1 MSPDAEQPE
10 ADRPGLPHD
19 QLKRLRLAETL
30 VNVSRAV
37 AATDSLDEIL
47 ATLVALIAQET
58 DADRGT
64 LFLSDPTTGEL
75 YSRVAQGERARE
87 IRFLDDH
94 GIAGRVF
101 HSGVGVI
108 VNDAYDD
115 PTFNRAIDE
124 QTGYHTRNVA
134 CAPVRTTRGTIIGV
148 AQVLNK
154 RGGDFTDDDLGLLE
168 AMTAQA
174 TVALMNSRY
183 VETMEQRQAEER
195 EFLDLVS
202 DITSELDLGALLQ
215 RIIGEATRI
224 LHADRST
231 LFLNDD
237 RTDELFSRVA
247 EGDGVGEIRFPNN
260 VGIAGAVFTTGET
273 INIPH
278 AYADLRFNP
287 SFDRQTGY
295 FTRSILC
302 VPVVT
307 KAGDTIG
314 VTQVLNKR
322 GGPFTQDDE
331 QRLRAFTAQVSIALQ
346 NAKLFDEMQTM
357 KNYSDAMLESMSN
370 GVFTLDEAG
379 RIATCNAAGARMLGL
394 PEDDVVGHPV
404 AEMLRASG
412 SLVTDMIDRVAAG
425 GPGEIA
431 LDVDLAILSH
441 TGESAS
447 VNVTVLPLVN
457 AQQRTLGTMVVM
469 EDISGEKR
477 VRSTMARYMD
487 PVLADQLVRR
497 NEDLLGGKSIETTI
511 LFSDVRNFT
520 TVAEELGPSGTV
532 TLLNEYF
539 TLMVDCI
546 QAHGGML
553 DKFIGDAIMAAFG
566 LPVAHDDDPDRGV
579 KAAIAMIEAL
589 FEWNARRAA
598 DGRKPIDMG
607 VGINTDLVVAGN
619 IGSPKRMD
627 FTVIGD
633 GVNLASR
640 LESACKTYRARILVS
655 EHTHRRLR
663 GVYRSREIDRV
674 IVKGK
679 TEPVA
684 VFEILDYH
692 SDDSFPNVLDAI
704 HAFRDGYARYQRGEW
719 DAAIEAFSAGLRA
732 NPADG
737 VAELYVDRC
746 LQLRADPPPSWTGVW
761 SMTTK

>member
-379 RIATCNAAGARMLGL
+379 RITTCNAAGARMLGL

>member
-719 DAAIEAFSAGLRA
+719 DAAIEAFGAGLRA

>member
-1 MSPDAEQPE
+1 MSDL
-10 ADRPGLPHD
+10 D
-19 QLKRLRLAETL
+19 RLRLAETL

-37 AATDSLDEIL
+37 AEHETLDDIL
-47 ATLVALIAQET
+47 STLVALIAHET

-75 YSRVAQGERARE
+75 FSRIAQGERARE
-87 IRFLDDH
+87 IRFLDDQ
-94 GIAGRVF
+94 GIAGKVF
-101 HSGVGVI
+101 HTGVGVV
-108 VNDAYDD
+108 VNDAYAN
-115 PTFNRAIDE
+115 PSFHRAVDE
-124 QTGYHTRNVA
+124 QTGYRTRNIA
-134 CAPVRTTRGTIIGV
+134 CAPVRTNRGTIIGV

-154 RGGDFTDDDLGLLE
+154 HHGDFTEEDLALLE
-168 AMTAQA
+168 AMTAQSA
-174 TVALMNSRY
+174 VALMNSRY
-183 VETMEQRQAEER
+183 VEDMEQRRVEER

-202 DITSELDLGALLQ
+202 DITSELDLNALLQ
-215 RIIGEATRI
+215 RIMSEATRI
-224 LHADRST
+224 LRADRST
-231 LFLNDD
+231 LFLHDE
-237 RTDELFSRVA
+237 RSRELFSRVA
-247 EGDGVGEIRFPNN
+247 EGDGIGEIRFPDD
-260 VGIAGAVFTTGET
+260 VGIAGAVFTSRET

-287 SFDRQTGY
+287 SFDRQTGF

-307 KAGDTIG
+307 KAGDVIG

-322 GGPFTQDDE
+322 GGPFTDDDE
-331 QRLRAFTAQVSIALQ
+331 KRLKAFTAQVSIALQ
-346 NAKLFDEMQTM
+346 NAKLFDEVQTM
-357 KNYSDAMLESMSN
+357 KNYADAMLESMSN
-370 GVFTLDEAG
+370 GVLTLDDAG
-379 RIATCNAAGARMLGL
+379 RVATCNAAGARMLGV
-394 PEDDVVGHPV
+394 PEDGVVGRPV
-404 AEMLRASG
+404 EEVLLTSG
-412 SLVTDMIDRVAAG
+412 TLLTDLIDRVTTG
-425 GPGEIA
+425 GAGEIA
-431 LDVDLAILSH
+431 MDVDLCGDAH
-441 TGESAS
+441 GESVSA
-447 VNVTVLPLVN
+447 NVTVLPLVST
-457 AQQRTLGTMVVM
+457 QQRTLGTMVVM

-487 PVLADQLVRR
+487 PVLADQLVRS
-497 NEDLLGGKSIETTI
+497 NGDLLDGKSIDATI

-539 TLMVDCI
+539 TIMVEAI

-566 LPVAHDDDPDRGV
+566 LPVAHPDDPDRAV
-579 KAAIAMIEAL
+579 AAAIAMIRAL
-589 FEWNARRAA
+589 FDWNAQRAA
-598 DGRKPIDMG
+598 GGRARVEMG
-607 VGINTDLVVAGN
+607 IGVNTDVVVAGN

-627 FTVIGD
+627 FTVVGD

-663 GVYRSREIDRV
+663 GVYRTREIDRV

-692 SDDSFPNVLDAI
+692 TEETFPNVAEAI
-704 HAFRDGYARYQRGEW
+704 HAFRDGYDLYREGAW
-719 DAAIEAFSAGLRA
+719 DAAIEVFGRGLRA
-732 NPADG
+732 NPHDG
-737 VAELYVDRC
+737 VAQLYVDRC
-746 LQLRADPPPSWTGVW
+746 HQLQAAPPEPWTGIW

>member
-1 MSPDAEQPE
+1 
-10 ADRPGLPHD
+10 
-19 QLKRLRLAETL
+19 
-30 VNVSRAV
+30 
-37 AATDSLDEIL
+37 
-47 ATLVALIAQET
+47 
-58 DADRGT
+58 
-64 LFLSDPTTGEL
+64 
-75 YSRVAQGERARE
+75 
-87 IRFLDDH
+87 
-94 GIAGRVF
+94 
-101 HSGVGVI
+101 
-108 VNDAYDD
+108 
-115 PTFNRAIDE
+115 
-124 QTGYHTRNVA
+124 
-134 CAPVRTTRGTIIGV
+134 
-148 AQVLNK
+148 
-154 RGGDFTDDDLGLLE
+154 
-168 AMTAQA
+168 
-174 TVALMNSRY
+174 
-183 VETMEQRQAEER
+183 
-195 EFLDLVS
+195 
-202 DITSELDLGALLQ
+202 
-215 RIIGEATRI
+215 
-224 LHADRST
+224 
-231 LFLNDD
+231 
-237 RTDELFSRVA
+237 
-247 EGDGVGEIRFPNN
+247 
-260 VGIAGAVFTTGET
+260 
-273 INIPH
+273 
-278 AYADLRFNP
+278 
-287 SFDRQTGY
+287 
-295 FTRSILC
+295 
-302 VPVVT
+302 
-307 KAGDTIG
+307 
-314 VTQVLNKR
+314 
-322 GGPFTQDDE
+322 
-331 QRLRAFTAQVSIALQ
+331 
-346 NAKLFDEMQTM
+346 
-357 KNYSDAMLESMSN
+357 
-370 GVFTLDEAG
+370 
-379 RIATCNAAGARMLGL
+379 MLGL
-394 PEDDVVGHPV
+394 PEDDVAGHPV

-412 SLVTDMIDRVAAG
+412 SLVTDMIDRVADG
-425 GPGEIA
+425 GAGEIA

-457 AQQRTLGTMVVM
+457 AQHRTLGTMVVM

-497 NEDLLGGKSIETTI
+497 NEDLLGGKSIEATI

-520 TVAEELGPSGTV
+520 TVAEELGPTGTV

-546 QAHGGML
+546 QTHGGML

-640 LESACKTYRARILVS
+640 LESACKTYRTRILVS

-679 TEPVA
+679 TEPVG

-692 SDDSFPNVLDAI
+692 SDDSFPNLLDAI
-704 HAFRDGYARYQRGEW
+704 HAFRDGYVRYQRGEW
-719 DAAIEAFSAGLRA
+719 DAAIEAFGAGLRS
-732 NPADG
+732 NPGDG

-746 LQLRADPPPSWTGVW
+746 RQLRADPPVTWTGVW

>member
-1 MSPDAEQPE
+1 MTVAPERPDEPAAP
-10 ADRPGLPHD
+10 DH
-19 QLKRLRLAETL
+19 LKRLRLAETL

-37 AATDSLDEIL
+37 SEHDTLDDIL
-47 ATLVALIAQET
+47 TTLVALIAHET
-58 DADRGT
+58 GADRGT

-75 YSRVAQGERARE
+75 YSRVAQGERSRE
-87 IRFLDDH
+87 IRFLDDE
-94 GIAGRVF
+94 GIAGKVF
-101 HSGVGVI
+101 RSGAGVI
-108 VNDAYDD
+108 VNDAYAD
-115 PTFNRAIDE
+115 PAFNRTIDE
-124 QTGYHTRNVA
+124 QTGYVTRNIA
-134 CAPVRTTRGTIIGV
+134 CAPVRTARGTVIGV

-154 RGGDFTDDDLGLLE
+154 HRGDFTEEDLELLE
-168 AMTAQA
+168 AMTTQA
-174 TVALMNSRY
+174 AVALMNSRY
-183 VETMEQRQAEER
+183 VEDMERRQAEER

-202 DITSELDLGALLQ
+202 DITSELDLNALLQ
-215 RIIGEATRI
+215 RIMSEATRI
-224 LHADRST
+224 LRADRST
-231 LFLNDD
+231 LFLHDD
-237 RTDELFSRVA
+237 RTDELFSRIA
-247 EGDGVGEIRFPNN
+247 EGDGIGEIRFPDDT
-260 VGIAGAVFTTGET
+260 GIAGAVYTTGTT

-307 KAGDTIG
+307 KAGEVIG
-314 VTQVLNKR
+314 VTQALNKR
-322 GGPFTQDDE
+322 GGPFTDDDE
-331 QRLRAFTAQVSIALQ
+331 KRLKAFTAQVSIALQ
-346 NAKLFDEMQTM
+346 NAKLFDDMQTM

-370 GVFTLDEAG
+370 GVLTLDDAG
-379 RIATCNAAGARMLGL
+379 RVATCNAAGARMLGL
-394 PEDDVVGHPV
+394 PDGDVVGHPV

-412 SLVTDMIDRVAAG
+412 SLLTDMIDRVAAG
-425 GPGEIA
+425 APGEIA
-431 LDVDLAILSH
+431 MDVDLAVASH
-441 TGESAS
+441 NGESVS
-447 VNVTVLPLVN
+447 VNVTVLPVRN
-457 AQQRTLGTMVVM
+457 PQQRTLGTMVVM

-487 PVLADQLVRR
+487 PVLADQLVRS
-497 NEDLLGGKSIETTI
+497 NGDLLEGKSIEATI

-532 TLLNEYF
+532 NLLNEYF

-546 QAHGGML
+546 QTHGGML

-566 LPVAHDDDPDRGV
+566 LPVAHDDDPDRAV
-579 KAAIAMIEAL
+579 SAAIAMIRAL
-589 FEWNARRAA
+589 FEWNDRRVD
-598 DGRKPIDMG
+598 DGRPPIDMG
-607 VGINTDLVVAGN
+607 VGLNTDLVVAGN

-692 SDDSFPNVLDAI
+692 TDTSFPNVVDAI
-704 HAFRDGYARYQRGEW
+704 HAFRDGYAKYQRGEW
-719 DAAIEAFSAGLRA
+719 DAAIGAFAGALRA
-732 NPADG
+732 NPGDG

-746 LQLRADPPPSWTGVW
+746 QRLRAEPPAEWTGIW
-761 SMTTK
+761 AMTTK

>member
-1 MSPDAEQPE
+1 
-10 ADRPGLPHD
+10 
-19 QLKRLRLAETL
+19 
-30 VNVSRAV
+30 
-37 AATDSLDEIL
+37 
-47 ATLVALIAQET
+47 
-58 DADRGT
+58 
-64 LFLSDPTTGEL
+64 
-75 YSRVAQGERARE
+75 
-87 IRFLDDH
+87 
-94 GIAGRVF
+94 
-101 HSGVGVI
+101 
-108 VNDAYDD
+108 
-115 PTFNRAIDE
+115 
-124 QTGYHTRNVA
+124 
-134 CAPVRTTRGTIIGV
+134 
-148 AQVLNK
+148 
-154 RGGDFTDDDLGLLE
+154 
-168 AMTAQA
+168 
-174 TVALMNSRY
+174 
-183 VETMEQRQAEER
+183 
-195 EFLDLVS
+195 
-202 DITSELDLGALLQ
+202 
-215 RIIGEATRI
+215 
-224 LHADRST
+224 
-231 LFLNDD
+231 
-237 RTDELFSRVA
+237 
-247 EGDGVGEIRFPNN
+247 
-260 VGIAGAVFTTGET
+260 
-273 INIPH
+273 
-278 AYADLRFNP
+278 
-287 SFDRQTGY
+287 
-295 FTRSILC
+295 
-302 VPVVT
+302 
-307 KAGDTIG
+307 
-314 VTQVLNKR
+314 
-322 GGPFTQDDE
+322 
-331 QRLRAFTAQVSIALQ
+331 
-346 NAKLFDEMQTM
+346 
-357 KNYSDAMLESMSN
+357 
-370 GVFTLDEAG
+370 
-379 RIATCNAAGARMLGL
+379 
-394 PEDDVVGHPV
+394 
-404 AEMLRASG
+404 
-412 SLVTDMIDRVAAG
+412 
-425 GPGEIA
+425 
-431 LDVDLAILSH
+431 
-441 TGESAS
+441 
-447 VNVTVLPLVN
+447 
-457 AQQRTLGTMVVM
+457 M

-719 DAAIEAFSAGLRA
+719 DAAIEAFGAGLRA